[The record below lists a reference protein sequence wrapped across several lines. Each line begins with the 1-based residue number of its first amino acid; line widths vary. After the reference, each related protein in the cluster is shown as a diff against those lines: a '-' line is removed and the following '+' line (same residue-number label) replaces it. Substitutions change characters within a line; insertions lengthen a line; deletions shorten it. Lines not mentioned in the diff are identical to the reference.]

1 MNLGK
6 PWSVRLT
13 EGLGGALQY
22 MQADDPVCTKL
33 FFALAVAP
41 ESVPPSARR
50 HQWQSPT

>member
-13 EGLGGALQY
+13 EGLGGAFPYVQP
-22 MQADDPVCTKL
+22 DDPVCTDL
-33 FFALAVAP
+33 LFALAVAP

-50 HQWQSPT
+50 HQWQYPT